1 MCGIFAYIGEK
12 DAKETCLNGLKH
24 LEYRGYDSA
33 GIAGLR
39 DGKLS
44 ILKRPGK
51 LLELQN
57 ACQSAHFDQ
66 AISHTRWATHGKP
79 NEQNAHPHID
89 KRRKVAIVHNGIIE
103 NYRELDKQFS
113 LEKHS
118 ETDSETIAA
127 LAAHFD
133 EGDMRALAID
143 TFSKLSGAYA
153 LVLLH
158 EDHPDTFVAAAHESP
173 LAIGVNG
180 KEIYIASDPNTF
192 LGEDLTVYFLRDG
205 EFAIAK
211 PGSLELFRAD
221 GTPIQKEGKAFA
233 SDPVSIS
240 KGGYPHFMLKE
251 IHEQA
256 EAVQRTL
263 YHAKAFDLTAFASI
277 TILGCGTSYHAAMIG
292 KQLIEK
298 HLRIPVRVSIASE
311 FRYSDPIISPDELV
325 IAISQSGETADTLA
339 ALRLCGKAKQTLGI
353 CNVKHSTLSREADEM
368 LFLEAGPEVSVC
380 STKAFTCQIATLL
393 SLVHEDYHTLP
404 HAINQVLAQEAEIEK
419 LAMQY
424 SDYQDFLF
432 LGRQHMYPSAL
443 EAALKLKE
451 ISYVNANAY
460 PAGELKHGPIA
471 LVNPKMVVIG
481 LLGHEETTEKVES
494 NLMEVK
500 ARGAKVITFG
510 PQGNYYMADSSIAL
524 PKVDCDLSPIPYA
537 IATQLFAYY
546 FAKLRGTDIDQPRN
560 LAKSVTVE

>member
-1 MCGIFAYIGEK
+1 MCGIFAYIGDK
-12 DAKETCLNGLKH
+12 DAKEMCLKGLKH

-33 GIAGLR
+33 GIAGINN
-39 DGKLS
+39 GKLTL
-44 ILKRPGK
+44 LKRPGK
-51 LLELQN
+51 LIELQN
-57 ACQSAHFDQ
+57 ACQSIHFDQ
-66 AISHTRWATHGKP
+66 AISHTRWATHGKA
-79 NEQNAHPHID
+79 NEKNAHPHLD
-89 KRRKVAIVHNGIIE
+89 KESKVAIVHNGIIE
-103 NYRELDKQFS
+103 NYRELDKAYG

-118 ETDSETIAA
+118 DTDSETIAA
-127 LAAHFD
+127 LAAFFD
-133 EGDMRALAID
+133 RGDLRALAID
-143 TFSKLSGAYA
+143 TFSKFSGAYA

-158 EDHPDTFVAAAHESP
+158 KDHPDTFVAAAHESP

-180 KEIYIASDPNTF
+180 KEVYIASDPNTF
-192 LGEDLTVYFLRDG
+192 LGEDLTVYFLQGG
-205 EFAIAK
+205 EFAIVK
-211 PGSLELFRAD
+211 PGVLDLFRAD

-233 SDPVSIS
+233 SDPVAIS
-240 KGGYPHFMLKE
+240 KAGYPHFMLKE

-263 YHAKAFDLTAFASI
+263 YHSKPFNLSSYGRI
-277 TILGCGTSYHAAMIG
+277 TIIGCGTSYHAALIG

-311 FRYSDPIISPDELV
+311 FRYSNPIICPDELI

-339 ALRLCGKAKQTLGI
+339 ALRLCGNAKKTLGI

-380 STKAFTCQIATLL
+380 STKAFTCQLATLL
-393 SLVHEDYHTLP
+393 SLIHEDYQSLP
-404 HAINQVLAQEAEIEK
+404 HAINQVLAKETEIEK
-419 LAMQY
+419 LAL
-424 SDYQDFLF
+424 DYNCYEDFLF

-471 LVNPKMVVIG
+471 LVNHKMVVIG
-481 LLGHEETTEKVES
+481 LLGHEETAEKVES

-500 ARGAKVITFG
+500 ARGAKVIVFG
-510 PQGNYYMADSSIAL
+510 PKSHYYMADSVITL

-537 IATQLFAYY
+537 IATQLFAYH